1 MMLFMEMSE
10 TKPVDDVA
18 DVPLTVLV
26 PAFIT
31 STQNRFHHRILDL
44 HSIHHH

>member
-18 DVPLTVLV
+18 DVPLTFWFRLYYLG
-26 PAFIT
+26 
-31 STQNRFHHRILDL
+31 TQNRFHHRILDL